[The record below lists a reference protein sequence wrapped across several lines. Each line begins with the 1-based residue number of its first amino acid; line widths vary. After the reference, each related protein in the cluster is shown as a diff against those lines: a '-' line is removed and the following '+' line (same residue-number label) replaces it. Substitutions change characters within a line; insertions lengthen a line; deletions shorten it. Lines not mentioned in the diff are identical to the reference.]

1 MDYFDVANYGFM
13 DVMKARFLEYHR
25 TGRDANGQ
33 QYYALVRRAPHT
45 PYITLRKRDED
56 YDKYDQQFR
65 GVSNSTNIDFFRF
78 FLPLFQIHLGALRDI
93 IVDVDTLIQK
103 LGEFTDL
110 LHGNGQLYG
119 TQIPYNR
126 ETDDDTK
133 FRTDARALYPDF
145 FTARGRNDDGNE
157 LPSLDTASRDLAL
170 RLCIKVDAMFN
181 NGVIENVVYD
191 RDMVVLR
198 KAKSLAFKNIT
209 QLSGKQL
216 EKLPGRIAASF
227 GALGTLQLRLLDG
240 FKIVWRWLEIVSN
253 TEVFDCIMG
262 LSKTPIRGL
271 LNEIVHRRAETTD
284 AILDAFNNL
293 HKHGDS
299 NQSQN
304 AKTTAEF
311 VTTVIRNLES
321 YGVPPIPSSSI
332 DASIGNATASSNAQP
347 RDYLRELVRSEG
359 KSKEEQE
366 QRLYLYRAM

>member
-1 MDYFDVANYGFM
+1 M
-13 DVMKARFLEYHR
+13 
-25 TGRDANGQ
+25 
-33 QYYALVRRAPHT
+33 
-45 PYITLRKRDED
+45 
-56 YDKYDQQFR
+56 
-65 GVSNSTNIDFFRF
+65 
-78 FLPLFQIHLGALRDI
+78 
-93 IVDVDTLIQK
+93 
-103 LGEFTDL
+103 
-110 LHGNGQLYG
+110 
-119 TQIPYNR
+119 
-126 ETDDDTK
+126 
-133 FRTDARALYPDF
+133 
-145 FTARGRNDDGNE
+145 
-157 LPSLDTASRDLAL
+157 
-170 RLCIKVDAMFN
+170 
-181 NGVIENVVYD
+181 
-191 RDMVVLR
+191 
-198 KAKSLAFKNIT
+198 
-209 QLSGKQL
+209 
-216 EKLPGRIAASF
+216 
-227 GALGTLQLRLLDG
+227 
-240 FKIVWRWLEIVSN
+240 EIVSN